1 MKRSETDREL
11 HEKLRGVCL
20 ALPEVGETVKWGN
33 PTFVVGTKIFA
44 VLDRYGGRPCIA
56 FRAPSTRRATLL
68 RDARFFAAPYDR
80 QSEWLCMHADI
91 RVSWRDIGVLL
102 RESYRIAASAGAG
115 SPGHRRKTPA
125 KPAAKPRRKSG
136 A

>member
-1 MKRSETDREL
+1 MKRTEPDREL
-11 HEKLRGVCL
+11 HGKLRAVCL

-33 PTFVVGTKIFA
+33 PTFVVGTKMFA

-56 FRAPSTRRATLL
+56 FRATSTRRATLL

-80 QSEWLCMHADI
+80 QRAWVCMHADI
-91 RVSWRDIGVLL
+91 RLNWRDLGILL
-102 RESYRIAASAGAG
+102 RESYRIAAAAAGE

-125 KPAAKPRRKSG
+125 KPPAKGRKK
-136 A
+136 